1 MSLREYLAQISIPVY
16 VLVSTF
22 AWSSW
27 IDINGLFVETP
38 LLVNILP
45 ERWRLFSYLTVVIQV
60 ANTGPI
66 LYMILR
72 KRWPE
77 LIQEWRAIYLIVS
90 IGATACFLL
99 AFFWQETTVIN
110 GQPHSTALFVLAS
123 FLALVDCTSSV
134 VYLPYMGQ
142 YKPQYMTAFY
152 IGEGLSGMI
161 PGFVGLIQGV
171 QSNPECLNVSVV
183 ITNITTGEN
192 TTDYRIMA
200 EYPQPT
206 FSVQTFFFFLFAM
219 MLISGTSFTLLHFHP
234 FGRKERRKSTF
245 SDVNYDM
252 TEDNDHLDKVHS
264 EIQYES
270 PTNLTNLL
278 DSTSDKESLP
288 VEALIIHSST
298 SSTCGIGQKITKTQF
313 IYILVLTCWLNA
325 LVNGVLPSTNSYT
338 CLPYGSLAFTLAV
351 RLSTVANP
359 IVCLLSLFIR
369 TKSLNI
375 VGILSLVATGIS
387 GWHLYLAAMSPD
399 PPLKG
404 TIAGTGLVILT
415 YVTNMIC
422 IVYVNVSNASI
433 LNEHGGQ
440 HSLLWFG
447 GATQIGSCVGAIV
460 TFFFVNVLSVFQSE
474 SPCPGMSD

>member
-1 MSLREYLAQISIPVY
+1 MSLHGYLPRISIPVY
-16 VLVSTF
+16 VMVSAF
-22 AWSSW
+22 AVSSW

-45 ERWRLFSYLTVVIQV
+45 ERWRLFSYLVVVIQV

-66 LYMILR
+66 MYMVLR

-77 LIQEWRAIYLIVS
+77 LIQEWRAIYVIVS

-110 GQPHSTALFVLAS
+110 GQPHSTALFVLVG
-123 FLALVDCTSSV
+123 FLALVDCSSCV

-152 IGEGLSGMI
+152 FGQGLGSLI
-161 PGFVGLIQGV
+161 PGLVGLIQGV
-171 QSNPECLNVSVV
+171 QSDPKCLNMSVV
-183 ITNITTGEN
+183 VTHITTGEN
-192 TTDYRIMA
+192 TTYYRIMA

-234 FGRKERRKSTF
+234 IGRKERRKSTF

-252 TEDNDHLDKVHS
+252 TEDNDHLNKVHS

-270 PTNLTNLL
+270 PTNLTNALENE
-278 DSTSDKESLP
+278 TSP
-288 VEALIIHSST
+288 VEAVIIHSST
-298 SSTCGIGQKITKTQF
+298 RSKGGLGQKITKTQF
-313 IYILVLTCWLNA
+313 IYILVLTCWLSV
-325 LVNGVLPSTNSYT
+325 LMNGVLPSTNSYT

-351 RLSTVANP
+351 RLSAVANP

-375 VGILSLVATGIS
+375 VGILSLIATGIS

-404 TIAGTGLVILT
+404 TIAGTGLVIVT
-415 YVTNMIC
+415 QVTNVVC
-422 IVYVNVSNASI
+422 IIYVNVSNASI
-433 LNEHGGQ
+433 LNEHGGH

-447 GATQIGSCVGAIV
+447 GATQIGSSVGAIAS
-460 TFFFVNVLSVFQSE
+460 FIFVNVLSIFQSE
-474 SPCPGMSD
+474 PPCPGMID

>member
-1 MSLREYLAQISIPVY
+1 M
-16 VLVSTF
+16 
-22 AWSSW
+22 
-27 IDINGLFVETP
+27 
-38 LLVNILP
+38 
-45 ERWRLFSYLTVVIQV
+45 
-60 ANTGPI
+60 
-66 LYMILR
+66 R

-110 GQPHSTALFVLAS
+110 GQPHSTALFVLVG

-134 VYLPYMGQ
+134 VYLPYMGY
-142 YKPQYMTAFY
+142 YKPQYMTSYY
-152 IGEGLSGMI
+152 IGEGLGSMI
-161 PGFVGLIQGV
+161 PGLVGLIQGV
-171 QSNPECLNVSVV
+171 QSDPECLNVSVI

-245 SDVNYDM
+245 PDVNYDM
-252 TEDNDHLDKVHS
+252 TEDNDHLDKVYS

-270 PTNLTNLL
+270 PTNLTNPL
-278 DSTSDKESLP
+278 DSTSDNETSP
-288 VEALIIHSST
+288 IEAVTIHSST
-298 SSTCGIGQKITKTQF
+298 RCLGEISQKITQTQF
-313 IYILVLTCWLNA
+313 IYILVLTCWLST
-325 LVNGVLPSTNSYT
+325 LIYGVLPSTNSYT

-351 RLSTVANP
+351 RLSAVANP

-375 VGILSLVATGIS
+375 IGILSLVATVVS

-404 TIAGTGLVILT
+404 TMAGTGLVIVT
-415 YVTNMIC
+415 QVTNVAC
-422 IVYVNVSNASI
+422 IIYVNVSNAAI
-433 LNEHGGQ
+433 LSEHGG
-440 HSLLWFG
+440 HYSLLWFG
-447 GATQIGSCVGAIV
+447 GATQIGSCVGAIAS
-460 TFFFVNVLSVFQSE
+460 FIFVNVLKVFQSE
-474 SPCPGMSD
+474 PPCPGMSD